1 MGLTIA
7 VQVVSDVSDPSAL
20 APILHFLPDEAWKI
34 LLVLF
39 LSFLIGL
46 EREEQKQSPE
56 YYAFGGVRTFPLI
69 GLIGYAMALLSGDQ
83 LLPLAL
89 GFAVVGAFLWLSYRY
104 KLATFKMAGVTSEM
118 SGLATYLIGALVYR
132 NQFWIATT
140 LVVISM
146 LLLELKAALEGITK
160 RVPPEEIFTFTKF
173 LLLTAVILP
182 ILPRQDLGP
191 FHINPFKTWVIVVA
205 VSAVSYG
212 SYVLQT
218 VTKERGGVILAAVLG
233 GAYSSTVST
242 VVLAKRA
249 AREER
254 AHLFSGAMLIA
265 SGVMYLRLAGLVGL
279 FNRALLARLAPAFL
293 ALAAAALLGGWLWSR
308 RPDPSSEA
316 VHKEFMPRNPLELR
330 AAFLF
335 ALLFL
340 ALLVA
345 TYLVLHY
352 FGRGGLYTLAAI
364 MGFSD
369 VDPFILGLTQ
379 SPSTVTPVPLAA
391 TAILIA
397 AASNNLVKGIYAY
410 GFADRGT
417 GRQGAGLLWG
427 LAACGLCPLLW
438 WWAS

>member
-1 MGLTIA
+1 
-7 VQVVSDVSDPSAL
+7 VSEPSAL
-20 APILHFLPDEAWKI
+20 APILHFLPAEAWKI
-34 LLVLF
+34 LLVLV

-46 EREEQKQSPE
+46 EREEQKLSAE

-69 GLIGYAMALLSGDQ
+69 GLIGYSMALLSGDQ

-89 GFAVVGAFLWLSYRY
+89 GFATVGAFLWLSYRY

-146 LLLELKAALEGITK
+146 LLLELKVALEGITK
-160 RVPPEEIFTFTKF
+160 RVPPEEILTFTKF
-173 LLLTAVILP
+173 LFLTAVILP
-182 ILPRQDLGP
+182 ILPRQNIGP

-218 VTKERGGVILAAVLG
+218 VTKERGGVILAAILG
-233 GAYSSTVST
+233 GAYSSTVTT

-254 AHLFSGAMLIA
+254 SHLFSGAILIT
-265 SGVMYLRLAGLVGL
+265 SGVMYLRLAALVGL
-279 FNRALLARLAPAFL
+279 FNHNLLSRLAPAFL
-293 ALAAAALLGGWLWSR
+293 ALASVAILGGWLWSR
-308 RPDPSSEA
+308 RPDLSSEA
-316 VHKEFMPRNPLELR
+316 IRREFIPRNPLELR

-340 ALLVA
+340 VILVV
-345 TYLVLHY
+345 TQLVLHR
-352 FGRGGLYTLAAI
+352 FGRGGVYTLAAI
-364 MGFSD
+364 MGFTD
-369 VDPFILGLTQ
+369 VDPFILGLAQ

-391 TAILIA
+391 AAILIA

-410 GFADRGT
+410 LFADRGT
-417 GRQGAGLLWG
+417 GRQGAGLLWV

-438 WWAS
+438 WLAS